1 MAIFAINFDS
11 NGDGMT
17 NISVRGLD
25 SDLMAALKKQAGS
38 EDTSVNAVV
47 LRLIEQGLG
56 KSRKKA
62 LKQYDDL
69 SGLAGTWS
77 QEDATEFDQAI
88 IRFEAIDSEIWSS
101 AENKST

>member
-1 MAIFAINFDS
+1 MEVFAIDFDS

-56 KSRKKA
+56 NSRKKSV
-62 LKQYDDL
+62 KQYDDL
-69 SGLAGTWS
+69 SALAGTWS
-77 QEDATEFDQAI
+77 QEDAIEFDQAI
-88 IRFEAIDSEIWSS
+88 ASFGTIDSEIWLTSESKS
-101 AENKST
+101 A